1 MVEGLDTG
9 DPLGP
14 SVGTSAPFGTG
25 GTVGIIGLGGM
36 GSAAAYHLARRGVR
50 VVGFEQFACAHD
62 RGSSHGDSRVIR
74 EAYFEHSSYVPLVQ
88 RAYDLWSETQDLAGE
103 ELLTICGGLMLGRPD
118 DEVVVGTLASAR
130 RWDIPHQILTAADVR
145 WRYPKLA
152 VPDDHVGVLERR
164 GGFVRPEASV
174 RVHNRLASE
183 LGATL
188 HFETRLLGWQATE
201 EGLVLTTDAGPRR
214 VDRLVV
220 TAGPWAGRLL
230 AELGLPLAVE
240 RVVMFWFE
248 ADDWDAYAVGRFPVH
263 LWDDPE
269 GRRLYGFPAVGTAA
283 GGVKVAF
290 FRAGGGGGAGQPVDP
305 DTVDREVAEEEIEA
319 MRGHLADR
327 VPGLSLGRCVRA
339 KVCLYTVTPD
349 EHFVVGLHPHDG
361 RIVLAAGFSG
371 HGFKFVPV
379 IGEICADLA
388 TRGRTRHD
396 VGLFRPDRF
405 S

>member
-74 EAYFEHSSYVPLVQ
+74 EAYFEHPSYVPLVQ

-174 RVHNRLASE
+174 RVHNRMVMEGNPPLVNYVAHRSVQSRSNVAGAFDVSGAVG
-183 LGATL
+183 LGLSRPADAV
-188 HFETRLLGWQATE
+188 QATC
-201 EGLVLTTDAGPRR
+201 T
-214 VDRLVV
+214 
-220 TAGPWAGRLL
+220 
-230 AELGLPLAVE
+230 
-240 RVVMFWFE
+240 
-248 ADDWDAYAVGRFPVH
+248 
-263 LWDDPE
+263 
-269 GRRLYGFPAVGTAA
+269 
-283 GGVKVAF
+283 
-290 FRAGGGGGAGQPVDP
+290 
-305 DTVDREVAEEEIEA
+305 
-319 MRGHLADR
+319 
-327 VPGLSLGRCVRA
+327 
-339 KVCLYTVTPD
+339 
-349 EHFVVGLHPHDG
+349 
-361 RIVLAAGFSG
+361 
-371 HGFKFVPV
+371 
-379 IGEICADLA
+379 
-388 TRGRTRHD
+388 
-396 VGLFRPDRF
+396 
-405 S
+405 